1 MLIKIGLFIA
11 DTYREQATE
20 LWLHIPNL
28 ASEVPHSASSTLLKS
43 QIWIKLYLP
52 YNFGH
57 YRGSCA
63 PLSLPVWNCHGHGME
78 KRDLMEKRSWKLKK
92 DFQDLTAMTLP
103 VTEHRVKA

>member
-43 QIWIKLYLP
+43 QI
-52 YNFGH
+52 
-57 YRGSCA
+57 
-63 PLSLPVWNCHGHGME
+63 
-78 KRDLMEKRSWKLKK
+78 
-92 DFQDLTAMTLP
+92 
-103 VTEHRVKA
+103 